1 MSGKQEIPLCDPY
14 VWEDPRYL
22 FRSSWLDRYLNR
34 RRGVCASELV
44 NEIIFVYVFS
54 ILCGIAASVY
64 TNLSS
69 APMIAGIAATLY
81 LIPTFLKLRS
91 IEAFRTQFIGSESI
105 TEDSDDPSPLLKQVK
120 SKKPDTQEGFQGRV
134 PAEPQPEFN
143 QVGVVGAP
151 ANPFNNVLIPEIKYA
166 PTRGAA
172 PDLRTSQARIALDD
186 YFRVQWYSDP
196 TDVFGKNQSQREF
209 VSMPS
214 TTIPNDQTSYQNWLY
229 KIPGKTCKE
238 GNPDACYGG
247 TNGAQMPWLNGLD

>member
-1 MSGKQEIPLCDPY
+1 MSATQEIPLCDPY

-69 APMIAGIAATLY
+69 APMIAGIAATVY
-81 LIPTFLKLRS
+81 LIPTFLKLRAV
-91 IEAFRTQFIGSESI
+91 ETFRTQFIGADAI
-105 TEDSDDPSPLLKQVK
+105 TEDSDDPSPLLQQVK
-120 SKKPDTQEGFQGRV
+120 SKAKKVTQEGFRD
-134 PAEPQPEFN
+134 PPEPQPQYN

-166 PTRGAA
+166 PTRSAA
-172 PDLRTSQARIALDD
+172 PDLTKSDAKIALDD

-209 VSMPS
+209 VTMPS
-214 TTIPNDQTSYQNWLY
+214 TTIPNDQKSYQEWLY

-247 TNGAQMPWLNGLD
+247 TNGAPIPWLNSNS